1 MACRIRPSRML
12 LHHQLRGS
20 GQGNN
25 GSLGFLTIIFAQY
38 LPFHTKN
45 GIDDLLLLSGHS
57 GMSCSTASA
66 VDC

>member
-12 LHHQLRGS
+12 RHHQLRGS
-20 GQGNN
+20 GQGND

-38 LPFHTKN
+38 LPFHAKD
-45 GIDDLLLLSGHS
+45 GIDDLLLLSGHG